1 MTLIKINKF
10 TLFSQLILVVLLFST
25 CFSMRYDFKGGVS
38 IDPKIRTFSVQY
50 FDNRAQLVEPS
61 FSQVF
66 TEELKQYVQDNTSLR
81 LVTGVGDV
89 DFSGHIT
96 TYKITPQAITGETA
110 ATTRFTIGVKASYMN
125 NINPDDEFERSFSQ
139 FREFESTESFTTVEA
154 TLSAEIREEIIEQI
168 FNAAFVNW

>member
-1 MTLIKINKF
+1 MILTSLKK
-10 TLFSQLILVVLLFST
+10 TALVSQLALIILLVSS

-38 IDPKIRTFSVQY
+38 IDPKIKTFSVQY

-61 FSQVF
+61 FSQTF
-66 TEELKQYVQDNTSLR
+66 TEELKQYIQDNTNLR

-89 DFSGHIT
+89 DFSGHIN

-110 ATTRFTIGVKASYMN
+110 ATTRFTIGIKTKFAN
-125 NINPDDEFERSFSQ
+125 NINPDDEFDRSFSQ
-139 FREFESTESFTTVEA
+139 FREFESTQSFNSVEA
-154 TLSAEIREEIIEQI
+154 TLSAEIREEVIEQI